1 MLTDPQTFYT
11 GATAPAM
18 NTAGTSRSFPRVSLA
33 GQEAEYKFVDTTNN
47 VNHILRRSHNST
59 SKGRNRHLFEYQ
71 VEKIAAN
78 ALTSENEAVS
88 AKVYMVIDAPPSG
101 FTTVEL
107 GGHVVDFV
115 NNVLQGSST
124 ITKFIDGES

>member
-18 NTAGTSRSFPRVSLA
+18 NTAGTSRSFARISLS

-47 VNHILRRSHNST
+47 VNHILRRSHSTT
-59 SKGRNRHLFEYQ
+59 SKSRNRHLFEYS

-88 AKVYMVIDAPPSG
+88 AKVYIVIDAPPAG

-107 GGHVVDFV
+107 VGHTVDFV
-115 NNVLQGSST
+115 NNLLQGSST
-124 ITKFIDGES
+124 LNKFIDGES